1 MLVLLATFA
10 QVAQEQLTKAVCLK
24 PVFNQVLP
32 CQHTFCT
39 QCLQVDIQ
47 LKGNLISQD
56 IYNTR
61 KFLVHAETHICLQNG
76 FCVIN
81 KQV

>member
-39 QCLQVDIQ
+39 QCLQVDTV
-47 LKGNLISQD
+47 KGKFNF
-56 IYNTR
+56 TR
-61 KFLVHAETHICLQNG
+61 YLQYKKIFGSCRNSYLSPEWFLCD
-76 FCVIN
+76 
-81 KQV
+81 